1 MSKNL
6 NAIQISDKVYWVGVI
21 DWGIRNIH
29 GYTTDR
35 GTTYNAYLVMDD
47 KITLFD
53 TVKKGFKDEFL
64 SRISSIVNPEKIDY
78 IISNHSEPDH
88 SEVLPEIIKAVK
100 PEKVFASVMGKKT
113 LNAYYHDLDMEI
125 TAVKDGEEL
134 SLGNKTVKF
143 METRMLHWPDSM
155 FSYLVEDKVLLTQ
168 DAFGMHLASSERFGE
183 ELPWGTLKEHVSG
196 YYANIITP
204 YSSHVAKLF
213 EKIDKSG
220 LEINIVAPDHG
231 PVWKNM
237 DNFRKV
243 LSLYKK
249 WSARRLDEK
258 VVIIYDTMW
267 NSTEKMARHI
277 EDGARSSGVTV
288 EMMPLYAFERSMVA
302 LEMLD
307 AAAVIVGTPTLNNN
321 IFPSLADILTYM
333 KGLKFKTPYGAVFGS
348 YGWSG
353 EGNKLLRE
361 YLEAMGVEIV
371 DEVKSKCVPDDEVK
385 EACFV
390 LGQAVADKVKEFIK
404 NQNQ

>member
-6 NAIQISDKVYWVGVI
+6 NAIQIADKVYWVGVI

-53 TVKKGFKDEFL
+53 TVKKGFEDEFL

-113 LNAYYHDLDMEI
+113 LNAHYHDLNMEI

-134 SLGNKTVKF
+134 SLGSKTVKF

-183 ELPWGTLKEHVSG
+183 ELPWGVLKTHVSG

-213 EKIDKSG
+213 EKIDTSG
-220 LEINIVAPDHG
+220 LEVNIVAPDHG
-231 PVWKNM
+231 PVWRNM
-237 DNFRKV
+237 ENFRKV

-267 NSTEKMARHI
+267 KSTEKMARHI

-288 EMMPLYAFERSMVA
+288 EMMPLYSFERSMIA

-307 AAAVIVGTPTLNNN
+307 ASAVIVGAPTLNNN
-321 IFPSLADILTYM
+321 IFPSLADVLTYM

-371 DEVKSKCVPDDEVK
+371 DEIKSKFVPDDKVK
-385 EACFV
+385 EECFE
-390 LGQAVADKVKEFIK
+390 LGQAVANKVKEFIK
-404 NQNQ
+404 NQ